1 MKSLWK
7 TLPAGLC
14 LLPCLTAQAQSLN
27 VTFSANILETT
38 CNMQLTGGT
47 GDGSNNTYV
56 IGDANGKVG
65 LDDILN
71 KTDDAKVNFSL
82 KATECP
88 SSLSSIKTSING
100 TVSSY
105 MDTVIVNSAS
115 SGGSSYVGIAL
126 ARASAPDSFF
136 KVNTSGA
143 LAWTSAEINAGKVD
157 LLARI
162 EATNSSKATTGAFQ
176 ADVTFNFTYE

>member
-100 TVSSY
+100 SS
-105 MDTVIVNSAS
+105 TSVNTIIKNTLAD
-115 SGGSSYVGIAL
+115 SGANWTGISI
-126 ARASAPDSFF
+126 ARSSAPDAPFI
-136 KVNTSGA
+136 VNTSGA